1 MLIRH
6 LYDKKMKNNYTY
18 LDYAA
23 TTSLDPRVFENML
36 PYMTDNNLQGN
47 PSSMHALGRLS
58 KNGLDIARNS
68 IAQTLNVKSK
78 EIIFTGSGTESD
90 NLALFGIAKA
100 YKDKGRHI
108 IISQIEHKAVIESA
122 KVLEK
127 EGFIISYTPV
137 DKNGMVDVEK
147 LMSLIRP
154 DTILISIMYVN
165 NEVGSVQ
172 PIRAIADA
180 LKKVRD
186 GRELPFFHTDA
197 CQAVTI
203 APIDPNI
210 LGVDLM
216 TLNSGKIYGPKG
228 IGCLWLRYGVRITP
242 LIVGGDQELGLR
254 AGTEN
259 ISLAIG
265 FAKALELAQSDYQN
279 ENKRLN
285 EFHKILKEGISKNIS
300 GVHFNTPEENFS
312 PSILNVSF
320 DGTEGESLLLDL
332 DHRGICCSTGSA
344 CAATDLK
351 PSYVLLAM
359 GVPEE
364 LAHASLRFSL
374 GRFTTMDDIQKVI
387 EALPLSVNRIRSICP
402 QAVDYLNK

>member
-1 MLIRH
+1 
-6 LYDKKMKNNYTY
+6 MKNNYTY

-23 TTSLDPRVFENML
+23 TTPLDPRVFEGMV
-36 PYMTDNNLQGN
+36 PYMTDANLQGN
-47 PSSMHALGRLS
+47 PSSMHALGRLA
-58 KNGLDIARNS
+58 KDGLDTARES
-68 IAQTLNVKSK
+68 IAQTLNVNSR

-90 NLALFGIAKA
+90 NLALFGIARA
-100 YKDKGRHI
+100 YKEKGKHI
-108 IISQIEHKAVIESA
+108 IISQIEHKAVVEAA

-127 EGFIISYTPV
+127 EGFCVSVAPV
-137 DKNGMVDVEK
+137 NASGMVDVEN
-147 LMSLIRP
+147 LISLIRP

-165 NEVGSVQ
+165 NEVGSIQ
-172 PIRAIADA
+172 PIRTIADA
-180 LKKVRD
+180 LIKIRAGK
-186 GRELPFFHTDA
+186 ELPLFHTDA

-203 APIDPNI
+203 APIDPNV

-216 TLNSGKIYGPKG
+216 TINSGKIYGPKG
-228 IGCLWLRYGVRITP
+228 IGCLWRRYGVRIMP
-242 LIVGGDQELGLR
+242 VVVGGEQESGLR
-254 AGTEN
+254 SGTEN

-285 EFHKILKEGISKNIS
+285 EFHKVLKEGMCKNIS
-300 GVHFNTPEENFS
+300 GVHFNTPKENFS

-332 DHRGICCSTGSA
+332 DHRGVCCSTGSA

-359 GVPEE
+359 GISEE
-364 LAHASLRFSL
+364 LAHASLRFSF
-374 GRFTTMDDIQKVI
+374 GRFTTMVDIQKVI
-387 EALPLSVNRIRSICP
+387 EVLPLSVNRIRSICP
-402 QAVDYLNK
+402 PMLGHLHNINLKNNEK